1 MSANKNLSLFIPFV
15 FPNFDQ
21 KYVAN
26 AFAKIGNVDRVDFVT
41 KQDRTGKTYN
51 AVYVHFK
58 EWHNNTL
65 ADYIWEECFQNNG
78 KAEFYHD
85 DTEYFWIVLPNTAK
99 KHMPGE
105 RKPRICL
112 GESNTINVKSAEN
125 DSSYPK
131 KANNSEVLT
140 NENPDTNMDID
151 LDERIDKM
159 LRNPVEDLDTE
170 IDNQLAEIEA
180 AMEEEDKDLISI
192 DWRYVHA
199 IEEENKWLHG
209 EIAQLRIALINMDR
223 MYQAEAA
230 KVRAVYGISVD
241 L

>member
-41 KQDRTGKTYN
+41 KQDRAGKTYN

-58 EWHNNTL
+58 TWYNNEL
-65 ADYIWEECFQNNG
+65 ADHIYDVCFEKNG
-78 KAEFYHD
+78 QTQFYHD

-105 RKPRICL
+105 RKVRIGL
-112 GESNTINVKSAEN
+112 GESNSINIKSIEKTCDKPPTSN
-125 DSSYPK
+125 LDDKFDEYL
-131 KANNSEVLT
+131 EVLH
-140 NENPDTNMDID
+140 D
-151 LDERIDKM
+151 
-159 LRNPVEDLDTE
+159 PVEKCDTKREAE
-170 IDNQLAEIEA
+170 IAEIEIE
-180 AMEEEDKDLISI
+180 MEEDDKNLITI
-192 DWRYVHA
+192 DWRYVQA
-199 IEEENKWLHG
+199 IEEENKWFHR
-209 EIAQLRIALINMDR
+209 EIAQLRTALINLDR
-223 MYQAEAA
+223 MYQVESA
-230 KVRAVYGISVD
+230 KVRAFSNVGNSFD

>member
-26 AFAKIGNVDRVDFVT
+26 AFAKIGNVDRVDFVA
-41 KQDRTGKTYN
+41 KQDRAGKTYN

-65 ADYIWEECFQNNG
+65 ANYIWEECFQNNG

-112 GESNTINVKSAEN
+112 GDSNTINVKSAEN
-125 DSSYPK
+125 DSSCPK
-131 KANNSEVLT
+131 KENYAEVLT
-140 NENPDTNMDID
+140 VEKPDTKEVGF
-151 LDERIDKM
+151 DEYIEM
-159 LRNPVEDLDTE
+159 LRAPVEELDTE
-170 IDNQLAEIEA
+170 RENQIAEIEA
-180 AMEEEDKDLISI
+180 AMEEEDKDLINI

-199 IEEENKWLHG
+199 IEQENKWLHG
-209 EIAQLRIALINMDR
+209 EIAQLRMALINMDQ

-241 L
+241 I

>member
-1 MSANKNLSLFIPFV
+1 MSANKNPSLFIPFV

-21 KYVAN
+21 KYVSN
-26 AFAKIGNVDRVDFVT
+26 AFAKIGNVDRVDFVA
-41 KQDRTGKTYN
+41 KQDRAGKTYN

-105 RKPRICL
+105 RKPRIDL
-112 GESNTINVKSAEN
+112 GESNIINVKSAEKE
-125 DSSYPK
+125 STFPK
-131 KANNSEVLT
+131 KANYDEVLT
-140 NENPDTNMDID
+140 VEKPDTKEVDF
-151 LDERIDKM
+151 DEYIEM
-159 LRNPVEDLDTE
+159 LRAPVEEWDTE
-170 IDNQLAEIEA
+170 RENQIAEIEA

-192 DWRYVHA
+192 DWRYVQA
-199 IEEENKWLHG
+199 IEQENKWLHG
-209 EIAQLRIALINMDR
+209 EMAQLRMALINLDR
-223 MYQAEAA
+223 MYQSEAA